1 MRLYPEVRSLRA
13 ATFLRDVL
21 VVVLLV
27 LFAWIGLAVHEA
39 VDDLAVLGEGVQ
51 DAGGAVLGGFES
63 AADAVDDTPLIGDEL
78 AGALE
83 GAGAGT
89 GGNVV
94 ELGERGESSVHRLAN
109 ILGLIVFGL
118 PALLVLLWYLPRRIE
133 QVRRLHDAG
142 LVLGEH
148 VDPARRR
155 VVAMRAAFSLPYG
168 RLLEYTR
175 DPLGDLAAERYD
187 PLIAAAL
194 EDAGLQVRP
203 SG

>member
-39 VDDLAVLGEGVQ
+39 VDDLAVLGEGVH
-51 DAGGAVLGGFES
+51 AGGAVLGGFES

-94 ELGERGESSVHRLAN
+94 ELA
-109 ILGLIVFGL
+109 
-118 PALLVLLWYLPRRIE
+118 
-133 QVRRLHDAG
+133 
-142 LVLGEH
+142 
-148 VDPARRR
+148 
-155 VVAMRAAFSLPYG
+155 
-168 RLLEYTR
+168 
-175 DPLGDLAAERYD
+175 
-187 PLIAAAL
+187 
-194 EDAGLQVRP
+194 
-203 SG
+203 

>member
-63 AADAVDDTPLIGDEL
+63 AADAVDDTPLIGDDL

-118 PALLVLLWYLPRRIE
+118 PTLLVLLWYLPRRIE

-168 RLLEYTR
+168 RLLKYTR

-194 EDAGLQVRP
+194 EDAGLRARP

>member
-175 DPLGDLAAERYD
+175 DPLGDLAAERCD